1 MKTIHALLDEKG
13 HEVTCIDPDATVF
26 DALRRMADDNI
37 GSVVVL
43 EEGKV
48 IGLLSERDYARNVI
62 LKGRTSQDT
71 RVRDI
76 MATRVPCVSP
86 QQTLE
91 ECMALMTEKRV
102 RHLPVMDG
110 DKLLGLISIGD
121 LVKSIISEQQ
131 IIIGHLERYIS
142 G

>member
-1 MKTIHALLDEKG
+1 
-13 HEVTCIDPDATVF
+13 
-26 DALRRMADDNI
+26 MANDNI

-43 EEGKV
+43 EQDRV
-48 IGLLSERDYARNVI
+48 IGLFSERDYARNVI
-62 LKGRTSQDT
+62 LKGRSSQNT

-76 MATRVPCVSP
+76 MATRIPCVSP
-86 QQTLE
+86 RQTLE

-102 RHLPVMDG
+102 RHLPVMEG
-110 DKLLGLISIGD
+110 DTLVGLISIGD

-131 IIIGHLERYIS
+131 IIIDHLERYIT